1 MSAAGMFVRSASNPA
16 RQEVKSP
23 TDGHLFK
30 EDLMSDQE
38 KVIDEI
44 FDGLFVTKTNGVT
57 GYERLRFNSI
67 KERYLKTFGGEENF
81 YVQRRRWE
89 KGWEKPD
96 EEYEDFKT
104 IEKKIW
110 ASVLE
115 ERNGVNNES
124 K

>member
-1 MSAAGMFVRSASNPA
+1 
-16 RQEVKSP
+16 
-23 TDGHLFK
+23 
-30 EDLMSDQE
+30 MSDQD

-44 FDGLFVTKTNGVT
+44 FDSLFVNKTSGVT
-57 GYERLRFNSI
+57 GYERLRFNAI
-67 KERYLKTFGGEENF
+67 NERYLKTFGGEENF

-89 KGWEKPD
+89 KGWETPD
-96 EEYEDFKT
+96 AEYEEFKT

-115 ERNGVNNES
+115 ERNGVNDEG